1 MYITYTPFAMFSIL
15 CKSHFLGKCLE
26 WKGPAALTKFFKSLW
41 GIGTGVSRPIWDS
54 CPSTLLTRTI
64 LHIRLLR
71 RIWSGFFYSPML
83 LMMTQD
89 RLDSEKSIGFH
100 RYIRLRHLWN
110 SKLTSDFCWFGYVL
124 TSLNWVWFFRLFV
137 PPCEFF
143 TLRLVPK
150 WVIHSSAT
158 TRIKSLTPTGCKIL
172 VACYSCSHKRSVFL
186 NVKDKTEFFSLKF
199 MPLKIELLHFQVT
212 NGCL

>member
-1 MYITYTPFAMFSIL
+1 
-15 CKSHFLGKCLE
+15 
-26 WKGPAALTKFFKSLW
+26 
-41 GIGTGVSRPIWDS
+41 
-54 CPSTLLTRTI
+54 
-64 LHIRLLR
+64 
-71 RIWSGFFYSPML
+71 ML

-110 SKLTSDFCWFGYVL
+110 SKLTSDFCWFGYLL

-172 VACYSCSHKRSVFL
+172 VACYSCSHKRSVLL
-186 NVKDKTEFFSLKF
+186 NVKDKTEFFFTEVHATQNWVAALPSDKWL
-199 MPLKIELLHFQVT
+199 PLASTIVFWGQNIHLLWELYHENKVHKR
-212 NGCL
+212 